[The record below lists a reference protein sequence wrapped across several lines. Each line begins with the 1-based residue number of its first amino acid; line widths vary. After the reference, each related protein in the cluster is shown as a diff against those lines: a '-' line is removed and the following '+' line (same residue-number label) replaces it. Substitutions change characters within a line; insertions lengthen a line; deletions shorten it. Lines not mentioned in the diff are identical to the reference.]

1 MVGPGILLIAIG
13 FGFMVLTWRR
23 PMPVLSKRFQHFWPQ
38 VASGPTGGVAIV
50 RWVPAAR
57 SAAAKSPE
65 PGAWLLFA
73 DGSGVAD
80 ALARSGLVASKG
92 AGRRTIGEGGA
103 YVSNVRVTEQ
113 DAVLS
118 DSDLLHGRW
127 ILLRRGRR
135 HIGGIRVDGA

>member
-1 MVGPGILLIAIG
+1 MVVGRGRGL
-13 FGFMVLTWRR
+13 R
-23 PMPVLSKRFQHFWPQ
+23 
-38 VASGPTGGVAIV
+38 GGQ
-50 RWVPAAR
+50 
-57 SAAAKSPE
+57 
-65 PGAWLLFA
+65 GANP
-73 DGSGVAD
+73 
-80 ALARSGLVASKG
+80 
-92 AGRRTIGEGGA
+92 GEGGA

>member
-1 MVGPGILLIAIG
+1 MRSFLTALLVVTLAAFAASAQEWAQGI
-13 FGFMVLTWRR
+13 
-23 PMPVLSKRFQHFWPQ
+23 
-38 VASGPTGGVAIV
+38 
-50 RWVPAAR
+50 
-57 SAAAKSPE
+57 
-65 PGAWLLFA
+65 
-73 DGSGVAD
+73 GVAD

-113 DAVLS
+113 DAVLT